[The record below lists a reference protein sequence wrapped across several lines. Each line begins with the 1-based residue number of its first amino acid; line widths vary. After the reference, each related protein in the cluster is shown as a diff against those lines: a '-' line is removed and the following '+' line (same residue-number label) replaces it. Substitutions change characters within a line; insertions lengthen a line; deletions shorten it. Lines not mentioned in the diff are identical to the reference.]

1 MVSDEKILD
10 YIDGLLSAEEAEQVR
25 EKITT
30 DGEWTARH
38 HSFLEMNTLLKR
50 SELLSPST
58 SFVDQT
64 IAQLETET
72 QWSNSK
78 TSALIKFFQVTV
90 WLWVMI
96 AIVVFSDI
104 NISVVSNAI
113 QQWIIGLS
121 SLSKSGTH
129 LLFGSSA
136 MLWAFGVLLMAY
148 VAVRN
153 YEKDANLFNEILN

>member
-1 MVSDEKILD
+1 
-10 YIDGLLSAEEAEQVR
+10 
-25 EKITT
+25 
-30 DGEWTARH
+30 
-38 HSFLEMNTLLKR
+38 
-50 SELLSPST
+50 
-58 SFVDQT
+58 
-64 IAQLETET
+64 
-72 QWSNSK
+72 
-78 TSALIKFFQVTV
+78 
-90 WLWVMI
+90 MI